1 MKIKLESIV
10 NIFKYENNKETSFE
24 PFAYTFIPFIA
35 IGTEKGPTP
44 AIISATIKSF
54 FLLLRPDINSIS
66 LKCSVCNLLFQYT
79 LEKSKLKVAFDSF
92 KETI

>member
-1 MKIKLESIV
+1 M
-10 NIFKYENNKETSFE
+10 NKETSFE

-54 FLLLRPDINSIS
+54 FLFLRSDINSIS
-66 LKCSVCNLLFQYT
+66 L
-79 LEKSKLKVAFDSF
+79 
-92 KETI
+92 